1 MIAPRRA
8 ENSVRVESTAAAAA
22 RPPANKLMIT
32 IIVMLATVMQ
42 ALDTT
47 IVNVALPHMEGSLGA
62 TQDQISWVLTSYIVA
77 AAIMTPATAWL
88 AGRLGRTR
96 LLVLS
101 MSGFTAVSL
110 LCGLAGSVDQIV
122 VFRILQG
129 VMGAAL
135 MPLSQAILL
144 DSHSRTEIGRA
155 MSIWGMGVMVAPILG
170 PTLGGYLT
178 ETYSWRWC
186 FYINLPI
193 GILTVLGA
201 IAFVPESPKIRD
213 RKFDWFGFSFLSLA
227 IAALQLALDRGEQQG
242 WFDSME
248 IKIELVLTLFGLY
261 MFVVHSLTAKRPF
274 IDLAIFRDRNFFVC
288 IALAVLTGVVFNG
301 SFVLSPQLLQTELNY
316 PVVTAGLVMGPRGF
330 GTIVAMLIYGRMSN
344 LIDQRLFVLVGL
356 CTIGWSMEQM
366 SGWSL
371 MIDSRR
377 FIELG
382 VIQGFGMGLTFAP
395 MTALAFSTLP
405 PPLRTEASS
414 FFSLVRNVGGAA
426 GISIVISRLSELTQT
441 NHAHLGA
448 FMTLFR
454 HFPALGDLS
463 GRGSLKL
470 LDLGLMRQAGMIAY
484 VNVFR
489 LLALLTIAGIPIV
502 MLIRPVALSK
512 PPPDAAGAAA
522 H

>member
-1 MIAPRRA
+1 MLSPAAPVASR
-8 ENSVRVESTAAAAA
+8 
-22 RPPANKLMIT
+22 NKLMIT
-32 IIVMLATVMQ
+32 IIMMLATIMQ

-47 IVNVALPHMEGSLGA
+47 IVNVSLPHMEGSLGA
-62 TQDQISWVLTSYIVA
+62 TQDQISWVLTSYIIA
-77 AAIMTPATAWL
+77 AAIMTPATSWL

-101 MSGFTAVSL
+101 LTGFTAVSL
-110 LCGLAGSVDQIV
+110 LCGLAASVSQMV
-122 VFRILQG
+122 LFRILQG
-129 VMGAAL
+129 IMGAAL

-144 DSHSRTEIGRA
+144 DSHSRSEIGRA

-178 ETYSWRWC
+178 EAYSWRWC

-201 IAFVPESPKIRD
+201 IAFVPESPKVLD

-242 WFDSME
+242 WLDSPE
-248 IKIELVLTLFGLY
+248 IKVELVLTGFGLY
-261 MFVVHSLTAKRPF
+261 MFVVHSLTSKRPF
-274 IDLAIFRDRNFFVC
+274 IDLTIFNDRNFLAC
-288 IALAVLTGVVFNG
+288 ILLAVTTGVVFNG

-330 GTIVAMLIYGRMSN
+330 GTIVAMVIYGRISN
-344 LIDQRLFVLVGL
+344 IVDQRLFVFIGL
-356 CTIGWSMEQM
+356 STIAITMYEM

-371 MIDSRR
+371 MIDPRA

-395 MTALAFSTLP
+395 MTTLAFSTLAAH
-405 PPLRTEASS
+405 LRTEASG
-414 FFSLVRNVGGAA
+414 FFALVRNVGGAI

-441 NHAHLGA
+441 NHAQLGE
-448 FMTLFR
+448 FMTHFR
-454 HFPALGDLS
+454 HFPAMAELTGP
-463 GRGSLKL
+463 GSLKL
-470 LDLGLMRQAGMIAY
+470 LDLGLTRQAGMIAY

-489 LLALLTIAGIPIV
+489 LLSLLTLACIPVLIW
-502 MLIRPVALSK
+502 IRPAIMGK
-512 PPPDAAGAAA
+512 PKDAISASA

>member
-1 MIAPRRA
+1 MMARRPTAIASP
-8 ENSVRVESTAAAAA
+8 SAAIAT
-22 RPPANKLMIT
+22 PNKLMIT
-32 IIVMLATVMQ
+32 VIMMLATIMQ

-47 IVNVALPHMEGSLGA
+47 IVNVSLPHMEGSLGA

-88 AGRLGRTR
+88 AGRVGRTR
-96 LLVLS
+96 LLVWSLI
-101 MSGFTAVSL
+101 GFTAVSL
-110 LCGLAGSVDQIV
+110 LCGLAASVDQMV
-122 VFRILQG
+122 LFRILQG
-129 VMGAAL
+129 IMGAAL

-201 IAFVPESPKIRD
+201 LAFVPESPKVRD

-227 IAALQLALDRGEQQG
+227 IAALQLSLDRGEQLG
-242 WFDSME
+242 WFQSPE
-248 IKIELVLTLFGLY
+248 IKIEIVLTAFGLY
-261 MFVVHSLTAKRPF
+261 MFVVHSLTSKRPF
-274 IDLAIFRDRNFFVC
+274 IDLAMFSDRNFVSC
-288 IALAVLTGVVFNG
+288 IALAVTTGVVFNG
-301 SFVLSPQLLQTELNY
+301 SFVLTPQLLQTELNY

-330 GTIVAMLIYGRMSN
+330 GTIAAMMIYGRIAN
-344 LIDQRLFVLVGL
+344 LVDQRLFVLVGL
-356 CTIGWSMEQM
+356 CTIGVTMYQM
-366 SGWSL
+366 SEWSL
-371 MIDSRR
+371 MVSARDL
-377 FIELG
+377 IELG
-382 VIQGFGMGLTFAP
+382 VIQGVGMGLTFAP

-405 PPLRTEASS
+405 IHLRTEASG
-414 FFSLVRNVGGAA
+414 FYALVRNVGGAI

-448 FMTLFR
+448 FMTPFR
-454 HFPALGDLS
+454 QLSGLSELS

-470 LDLGLMRQAGMIAY
+470 LDLGLNRQAGMIAY

-489 LLALLTIAGIPIV
+489 LLALVTVACIPV
-502 MLIRPVALSK
+502 LLWIRPVKVGKA
-512 PPPDAAGAAA
+512 PDPASAAA

>member
-1 MIAPRRA
+1 MIARRQ
-8 ENSVRVESTAAAAA
+8 AALGS
-22 RPPANKLMIT
+22 PPAAIAAPNKLMIT
-32 IIVMLATVMQ
+32 VIMMLATIMQ

-47 IVNVALPHMEGSLGA
+47 IVNVSLPHMEGSLGA

-96 LLVLS
+96 LLVWSLI
-101 MSGFTAVSL
+101 GFTAVSL
-110 LCGLAGSVDQIV
+110 LCGLAGSVSQMV
-122 VFRILQG
+122 LFRILQG

-201 IAFVPESPKIRD
+201 LAFVPESPKVRD

-227 IAALQLALDRGEQQG
+227 IAALQLALDRGESKG
-242 WFDSME
+242 WFDSAE
-248 IKIELVLTLFGLY
+248 IEIEIVLTAFGLY
-261 MFVVHSLTAKRPF
+261 MFVVHSLTSKRPF
-274 IDLAIFRDRNFFVC
+274 IDLAMFNDRNFLFC
-288 IALAVLTGVVFNG
+288 IVLAVATGIVFNG

-330 GTIVAMLIYGRMSN
+330 GTIAAMLIYGRVAN
-344 LIDQRLFVLVGL
+344 LVDQRLFVLTGL
-356 CTIGWSMEQM
+356 CIIGYTMYQM

-371 MIDSRR
+371 MVSPWD

-382 VIQGFGMGLTFAP
+382 VIQGVGMGLTFAP

-405 PPLRTEASS
+405 IHLRTEASG
-414 FFSLVRNVGGAA
+414 FFALVRNVGGAI

-448 FMTLFR
+448 FMSLFR
-454 HFPALGDLS
+454 HSS
-463 GRGSLKL
+463 GIGEQTAPGTLKM
-470 LDLGLMRQAGMIAY
+470 LDLGLTRQAGMIAY

-489 LLALLTIAGIPIV
+489 LLAVITVVCIPVLLWIK
-502 MLIRPVALSK
+502 PVKTGKA
-512 PPPDAAGAAA
+512 PDPANAAA